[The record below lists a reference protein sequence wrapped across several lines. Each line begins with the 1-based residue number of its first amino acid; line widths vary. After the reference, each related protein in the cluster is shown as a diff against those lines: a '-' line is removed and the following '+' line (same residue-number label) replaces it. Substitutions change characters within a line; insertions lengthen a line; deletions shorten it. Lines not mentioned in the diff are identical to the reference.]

1 VSPRAPDEPVRLT
14 RVYTRGGDTGETS
27 LGDGSRVSKLDCR
40 IGAFGTVD
48 ELNAALGAVL
58 AGEVPEEMRPVL
70 ERVQNELF
78 DVGADLSV
86 PWGVTDR
93 LRVEQALVDRLE
105 EACDHFNAELPEL
118 RSFVLPGGTKAAA
131 RLHVART
138 ICRRAEREVLLG
150 AQEVE
155 LNPLV
160 LVYLN
165 RLSDLLFILARAANA
180 AAGRRHGGNTI
191 CARGE
196 RGALPENREQ
206 GNTPRVRES
215 HSCLSNFLFVGARG
229 GRAAG
234 GRDEPLWRPGG

>member
-1 VSPRAPDEPVRLT
+1 MRGRARDEPVRLT
-14 RVYTRGGDTGETS
+14 RIYTRGGDQGETS

-48 ELNAALGAVL
+48 ELNSALGVVL
-58 AGEVPEEMRPVL
+58 AGDVPEAMRAPL
-70 ERVQNELF
+70 ELVQNELF

-93 LRVEQALVDRLE
+93 LRVEQAMIDRLE
-105 EACDHFNAELPEL
+105 QLCDDFNAELPEL
-118 RSFVLPGGTKAAA
+118 RSFVLPGGTKTSA

-160 LVYLN
+160 LAYLN

-180 AAGRRHGGNTI
+180 GG
-191 CARGE
+191 E
-196 RGALPENREQ
+196 
-206 GNTPRVRES
+206 
-215 HSCLSNFLFVGARG
+215 
-229 GRAAG
+229 
-234 GRDEPLWRPGG
+234 EPLWRPGSSRSP

>member
-14 RVYTRGGDTGETS
+14 RIYTRGGDAGETS

-48 ELNAALGAVL
+48 ELNAALGVLL
-58 AGEVPEEMRPVL
+58 AGDLPHEMRGPL
-70 ERVQNELF
+70 ERIQNELF

-93 LRVEQALVDRLE
+93 LRVEQPLIDRLE
-105 EACDHFNAELPEL
+105 ELCDRFNADLPEL
-118 RSFVLPGGTKAAA
+118 RSFVLPGGTEAAA

-150 AQEVE
+150 AQAVE
-155 LNPLV
+155 LNPFV
-160 LVYLN
+160 LAYLN

-180 AAGRRHGGNTI
+180 AAGR
-191 CARGE
+191 
-196 RGALPENREQ
+196 
-206 GNTPRVRES
+206 
-215 HSCLSNFLFVGARG
+215 
-229 GRAAG
+229 
-234 GRDEPLWRPGG
+234 DEPLWKPGSSA